1 MDTISLLIKI
11 PPHEIAY
18 LNFVFESYEGVA
30 AVRTVDPREGI
41 VELMV
46 SPSYRE
52 EIKEILKSLADEFPI
67 EDLDSKTTG

>member
-1 MDTISLLIKI
+1 MDTISLLIQI

-30 AVRTVDPREGI
+30 AVRTVDSHKGI

-46 SPSYRE
+46 PPHYQE
-52 EIKEILKSLADEFPI
+52 ETREILKSLSEEFPVQ
-67 EDLDSKTTG
+67 ELAGNRD